1 MYHTGIDLHKFT
13 SYLTTVDS
21 SGAIVKQ
28 ENLKNVAHNFVQY
41 FSSIPGEHK
50 ATVESTMTW
59 YWLNDLLTSI
69 NIPLVLAH
77 AKYVKAIAYAKV
89 KTDKVDSHTLA
100 QLLRMNFIPVAH
112 KISIENRLLRD
123 ALRARLKI
131 VQRHT
136 SVTNS
141 MQLLLAKYNFDSP
154 TELSGIPK
162 FRYEQLT
169 EVEELLSEQMLT
181 LEKSLYPSLIPN
193 EDIQRLLWIPGI
205 GKMNAFTI
213 LLEVGDINRFETE
226 KNFFSYCRLVPS
238 ARNSAGK
245 TKQRSSKDGNRYLKI
260 VFSDAAVHA
269 LQYYPVIKR
278 YHSSKLRKKKKQV
291 AKAIISKEIAR
302 FVYHVL
308 KDKSNFN
315 NHFKGK
321 ELEHKKSIQ
330 WPRIIPPKAGLEWEV
345 MRLPKIY
352 LG

>member
-1 MYHTGIDLHKFT
+1 MYYTGIDLHKFT

-28 ENLKNVAHNFVQY
+28 ENLKNVAHNFIQY

-50 ATVESTMTW
+50 TTVESTMTW

-100 QLLRMNFIPVAH
+100 QLLRMDYIPAAH
-112 KISIENRLLRD
+112 KISNDNRLLRD

-141 MQLLLAKYNFDSP
+141 MHLLLAKYNFDSP
-154 TELSGIPK
+154 AQLSGIPE
-162 FRYEQLT
+162 FQYEQLS
-169 EVEELLSEQMLT
+169 EVEQLMSEQMLD
-181 LEKSLYPSLIPN
+181 LEKQLYPSLIPN
-193 EDIQRLLWIPGI
+193 DDIQRLLWIPGI

-213 LLEVGDINRFETE
+213 LLEVDEINRFPDV

-238 ARNSAGK
+238 ARNSGGK
-245 TKQRSSKDGNRYLKI
+245 SKQRSSKDGNKYLKV
-260 VFSDAAVHA
+260 VFMDAATHA
-269 LQYYPVIKR
+269 VQYYPVIRK
-278 YHSSKLRKKKKQV
+278 YHSSLLRKKNKQT
-291 AKAIISKEIAR
+291 AKTIIAKEIAEIV
-302 FVYHVL
+302 FHVL
-308 KDKSNFN
+308 KYKANFN
-315 NHFKGK
+315 NKFKGVD
-321 ELEHKKSIQ
+321 LQHKKSLQ
-330 WPRIIPPKAGLEWEV
+330 WPRVVNPYA
-345 MRLPKIY
+345 
-352 LG
+352 